1 VQEDAVMMTA
11 QSYLAAAAAAAGLV
25 SEPAVAGRWTEPSA
39 LAGMS
44 VGALA
49 GHLARQVFNVETLLA
64 QGACDDPPIPL
75 LEHYA
80 RSAWLGAAP
89 DDPSNVT
96 VRESSAAEAAGG
108 PAELAERTR
117 AALAR
122 LAERL
127 PGERQDRAV
136 LVPWGP
142 WPLTLADLLITRMME
157 IAVHD
162 DDLAFSVGLPT
173 PALPDEVT
181 DTVVMLLA
189 RLAVRR
195 HGPVTVVRAFSRAE
209 RAPATVAAF

>member
-1 VQEDAVMMTA
+1 MSTTA
-11 QSYLAAAAAAAGLV
+11 QGYLAAAAAAAGLV
-25 SEPAVAGRWTEPSA
+25 SDPAVAERWAEPSA

-49 GHLARQVFNVETLLA
+49 GHLARQIFNVEALLA
-64 QGACDDPPIPL
+64 QGACEDPPIPL

-96 VRESSAAEAAGG
+96 VRDSSAAEAAGG
-108 PAELAERTR
+108 PA
-117 AALAR
+117 ALAR
-122 LAERL
+122 RTTAALGRLAARL
-127 PGERQDRAV
+127 PGEPLDRVV

-142 WPLTLADLLITRMME
+142 WPLTLADLLVTRMME
-157 IAVHD
+157 ITVHD
-162 DDLAFSVGLPT
+162 DDLASSVGRPA

-181 DTVVMLLA
+181 DTVVVLLA

-195 HGPVTVVRAFSRAE
+195 HGPMPVVRAFSRAE

>member
-1 VQEDAVMMTA
+1 VSTTA
-11 QSYLAAAAAAAGLV
+11 QGYLAAAAAAAGLV
-25 SEPAVAGRWTEPSA
+25 SDPAVAERWAEPSA
-39 LAGMS
+39 LTGMS

-49 GHLARQVFNVETLLA
+49 GHLARQILNIEALLA
-64 QGACDDPPIPL
+64 QGACEDPPIPL

-108 PAELAERTR
+108 PAALARRTT
-117 AALAR
+117 AALGR

-127 PGERQDRAV
+127 PGEPLDQSV

-162 DDLAFSVGLPT
+162 DDLACSVGRPT
-173 PALPDEVT
+173 PALPDDVT
-181 DTVVMLLA
+181 DTVVVLLA

>member
-1 VQEDAVMMTA
+1 MVTTTA
-11 QSYLAAAAAAAGLV
+11 QQYLAAAAAAAGLV
-25 SEPAVAGRWTEPSA
+25 SDPAVAARWAEPSA

-49 GHLARQVFNVETLLA
+49 GHLGRQIFNVEALLA
-64 QGACDDPPIPL
+64 QGACEDPPIPL

-96 VRESSAAEAAGG
+96 VRESSAAEGAGG
-108 PAELAERTR
+108 PAALARRIT
-117 AALAR
+117 AALGR

-127 PGERQDRAV
+127 PGEPLNRVV

-162 DDLAFSVGLPT
+162 DDLACSVGLPA

-181 DTVVMLLA
+181 DTVVVLLA

-195 HGPVTVVRAFSRAE
+195 HGPAPVIRAFSRAE
-209 RAPATVAAF
+209 RAPVTVAAF

>member
-1 VQEDAVMMTA
+1 VSTTA
-11 QSYLAAAAAAAGLV
+11 QGYLAAAAAAAGLV
-25 SEPAVAGRWTEPSA
+25 SDPAVAERWAEPSA

-49 GHLARQVFNVETLLA
+49 GHLARQIFNVEALLA
-64 QGACDDPPIPL
+64 QGACEDAPIPL

-96 VRESSAAEAAGG
+96 VRDSSAAEAAGG
-108 PAELAERTR
+108 PA
-117 AALAR
+117 ALAR
-122 LAERL
+122 RTTAALGRLAARL
-127 PGERQDRAV
+127 PGEPLDRVV

-142 WPLTLADLLITRMME
+142 WPLTLADLLVTRMME
-157 IAVHD
+157 ITVHD
-162 DDLAFSVGLPT
+162 DDLASSVGRPA

-181 DTVVMLLA
+181 DTVVVLLA

-195 HGPVTVVRAFSRAE
+195 HGPMPVVRAFSRAE

>member
-1 VQEDAVMMTA
+1 MSTTA
-11 QSYLAAAAAAAGLV
+11 LGYLAAAAAAAGLV
-25 SEPAVAGRWTEPSA
+25 SDPAVAERWAEPSA
-39 LAGMS
+39 LTGMS

-49 GHLARQVFNVETLLA
+49 GHLARQILNMEALLA
-64 QGACDDPPIPL
+64 QGACEDPPIPL

-80 RSAWLGAAP
+80 RSAWVGAAP

-96 VRESSAAEAAGG
+96 VRESSATEAAGG
-108 PAELAERTR
+108 PAALARRTT
-117 AALAR
+117 AALGR

-127 PGERQDRAV
+127 PSEPLDQSV

-162 DDLAFSVGLPT
+162 DDLACSVGRPT

-181 DTVVMLLA
+181 DTVVVLLA

-195 HGPVTVVRAFSRAE
+195 HGPDTVIRAFSRAE
-209 RAPATVAAF
+209 RAPTTVAAF

>member
-1 VQEDAVMMTA
+1 VSTTA
-11 QSYLAAAAAAAGLV
+11 QGYLAAAAAAAGLV
-25 SEPAVAGRWTEPSA
+25 SDPAVAERWAEPSA

-49 GHLARQVFNVETLLA
+49 GHLARQIFNVEALLA
-64 QGACDDPPIPL
+64 QGACEDAPIPL

-96 VRESSAAEAAGG
+96 VRDSSAAEAAGG
-108 PAELAERTR
+108 PA
-117 AALAR
+117 ALAR
-122 LAERL
+122 RTTAALGRLAARL
-127 PGERQDRAV
+127 PDEPLDRVV

-142 WPLTLADLLITRMME
+142 WPLTLADLLVTRMME
-157 IAVHD
+157 ITVHD
-162 DDLAFSVGLPT
+162 DDLASSVGRPA

-181 DTVVMLLA
+181 DTVVVLLA

-195 HGPVTVVRAFSRAE
+195 HGPMPVVRAFSRAE

>member
-1 VQEDAVMMTA
+1 VSTTA
-11 QSYLAAAAAAAGLV
+11 QGYLAAAAAAAGLV
-25 SEPAVAGRWTEPSA
+25 SDPAVAERWAEPSA

-49 GHLARQVFNVETLLA
+49 GHLARQIFNVEALLA
-64 QGACDDPPIPL
+64 QGACEDPPIPL

-96 VRESSAAEAAGG
+96 VRDSSAAEAAGG
-108 PAELAERTR
+108 PA
-117 AALAR
+117 ALAR
-122 LAERL
+122 RTTAALGRLAARL
-127 PGERQDRAV
+127 PGEPLDRVV

-142 WPLTLADLLITRMME
+142 WPLTLADLLVTRMME
-157 IAVHD
+157 ITVHD
-162 DDLAFSVGLPT
+162 DDLASSVGRPA

-181 DTVVMLLA
+181 DTVVVLLA

-195 HGPVTVVRAFSRAE
+195 HGPMPVVRAFSRAE

>member
-1 VQEDAVMMTA
+1 VSTTA
-11 QSYLAAAAAAAGLV
+11 QGYLAAAAAAAGLV
-25 SEPAVAGRWTEPSA
+25 SDPAVAERWAEPSA

-49 GHLARQVFNVETLLA
+49 GHLARQIFNVEAVLA
-64 QGACDDPPIPL
+64 QGACEDPPIPL

-96 VRESSAAEAAGG
+96 VRDSSAAEAAGG
-108 PAELAERTR
+108 PA
-117 AALAR
+117 ALAR
-122 LAERL
+122 RTTAALGRLAARL
-127 PGERQDRAV
+127 PGEPLDRVV

-142 WPLTLADLLITRMME
+142 WPLTLADLLVTRMME
-157 IAVHD
+157 ITVHD
-162 DDLAFSVGLPT
+162 DDLASSVGRPA

-181 DTVVMLLA
+181 DTVVVLLA

-195 HGPVTVVRAFSRAE
+195 HGPMPVVRAFSRAE